1 MTVLAFAS
9 AASSGAHEVH
19 RNPRHDAA
27 IRQKNT
33 PAARHGGLDDR
44 RMNQPGGMEAKRCH
58 LDNAAGSDEGAGR
71 VGQIAATEAQGR
83 RSEARTE
90 TAP

>member
-1 MTVLAFAS
+1 MHTKCTATLGTMPP
-9 AASSGAHEVH
+9 SGK
-19 RNPRHDAA
+19 
-27 IRQKNT
+27 KNT

-44 RMNQPGGMEAKRCH
+44 RMNQPGGMEAKRCRP
-58 LDNAAGSDEGAGR
+58 DGTRQGATKERAALRR
-71 VGQIAATEAQGR
+71 VAATSAKGR